1 MRFFVESRKFL
12 IVAALIYIILKIL
25 FAGNLISLYIQQI
38 TLYALIVVLTSLG
51 LNVIY
56 GYTGQFSL
64 GHAAFYGIGAY
75 TSAYLVKLFGIDGA
89 FSFLPVLLASGVA
102 AGFIGYLIGIPI
114 LRLQDD
120 FLAIATLGFG
130 TLVRVILDNSDKFA
144 EVLGGSRGFV
154 GIPKI
159 TNLELTFFSTVFVI
173 LITKNLIYSR
183 YGLFWRCIRD
193 DELAATSVGI
203 DTSRMKL
210 MAFAYGCMLAGFGGA
225 LYAHLYTFL
234 HPSNFDMLKSIDFLI
249 IVIIGGMGSIM
260 GTIYA
265 GIIWVGFIEGLRII
279 LPAEVLDYRW
289 VVIPVLLIALMMWK
303 PYGLMAKKRG

>member
-1 MRFFVESRKFL
+1 MKFFIESRKFL
-12 IVAALIYIILKIL
+12 IVAAIIYIILKIL

-38 TLYALIVVLTSLG
+38 TLFALIVVLTSLG

-89 FSFLPVLLASGVA
+89 FSFLPVLLVSGVV

-159 TNLELTFFSTVFVI
+159 TNLELAFFSTVFII

-234 HPSNFDMLKSIDFLI
+234 HPSNFDILKSIDFLI

-279 LPAEVLDYRW
+279 LPAEV
-289 VVIPVLLIALMMWK
+289 
-303 PYGLMAKKRG
+303 